1 MVTDILRKGNTMR
14 LLIATASV
22 LLTVS
27 IAHADGTAPSAP
39 QAAGK
44 VTLICRALS
53 HDGRVLKGSDCRTR
67 EEWDRVRQSEARWI
81 SDFQNRSAR

>member
-1 MVTDILRKGNTMR
+1 MR

-22 LLTVS
+22 LLTVCV
-27 IAHADGTAPSAP
+27 AHADVTAPPATQP
-39 QAAGK
+39 AGK
-44 VTLICRALS
+44 ATLVCRALS
-53 HDGRVLKGSDCRTR
+53 HDGDVLKGKDCRTR

>member
-1 MVTDILRKGNTMR
+1 MR

-22 LLTVS
+22 LLTASV
-27 IAHADGTAPSAP
+27 AHADGTAPSASQP
-39 QAAGK
+39 VGK
-44 VTLICRALS
+44 TTLVCRALS
-53 HDGRVLKGSDCRTR
+53 HDGDVLKGKDCRTR